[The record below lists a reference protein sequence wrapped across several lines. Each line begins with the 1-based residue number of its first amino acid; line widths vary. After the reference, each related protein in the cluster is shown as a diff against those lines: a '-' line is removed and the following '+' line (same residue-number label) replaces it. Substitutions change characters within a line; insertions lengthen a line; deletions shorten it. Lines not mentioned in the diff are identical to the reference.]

1 MAQAIT
7 LIASIFFIFMI
18 IGAVLVILDDNQDS
32 GRKVAWILTISIL
45 PIIGLIL
52 YIIFGMNYRRPGF
65 FQIQNKVFLETFE
78 KEADQDTK
86 RLLFGDDHEEDIRPE
101 YRELSRLL
109 KKDSGLTVCDENE
122 IEIITSGGRKLEAL
136 VNDILT
142 AKHHIHFEY
151 FYFLKDDGSRK
162 IKNLLMQKAREGVK
176 VRFIHENIA
185 NITIWPSYYNE
196 MKEAGVEVVKFTNPN
211 AFILSKFNYRDHR
224 KIVVIDG
231 KVGYTGGMNIG
242 DDYFFR
248 WRDTHTRITGKAV
261 ASLQYSFLNSW
272 ITSGGKI
279 ECGFNGLFPHNLALH
294 DDKLVQIIPDEPDRQ
309 WPIIHMGAVWTAQHA
324 KDYLYIQTPYF
335 VPPEPLLLSLKAA
348 ALKGCDIRLMLPA
361 KADLFFMGPANK
373 SFYRECLDAGIR
385 IFEKGG
391 KFIHSKTLVSDDY
404 ISVIGSANMDYRSME
419 LSYEINSYIY
429 NEEKALENKAIFLE
443 DMKECKE
450 VILEEWNR
458 RPLLHKIVQSIM
470 RLFAPLL

>member
-1 MAQAIT
+1 MTGVLSI
-7 LIASIFFIFMI
+7 IASVFFLLLIV
-18 IGAVLVILDDNQDS
+18 GAILVILNDNQDS
-32 GRKVAWILTISIL
+32 GRKIAWILIITVL
-45 PIIGLIL
+45 PVIGLVC
-52 YIIFGMNYRRPGF
+52 YFVFGLNFRKPKL
-65 FQIQNKVFLETFE
+65 FQYQNKDFLDTFE
-78 KEADQDTK
+78 ERANEDTK
-86 RLLFGDDHEEDIRPE
+86 NLLFGADREMNIRPE

-109 KKDSGLTVCDENE
+109 SRDSGLTVSDNNE

-136 VNDILT
+136 VNDILA

-162 IKNLLMQKAREGVK
+162 IKNLLMKKAREGVK

-248 WRDTHTRITGKAV
+248 WRDTHTRITGNAV

-272 ITSGGKI
+272 ITAGGKI
-279 ECGFNGLFPHNLALH
+279 DGDFDEFFPQHRVVH

-309 WPIIHMGAVWTAQHA
+309 WPILHMGAVWTAQHA
-324 KDYLYIQTPYF
+324 SRYLYIQTPYF
-335 VPPEPLLLSLKAA
+335 VPPEPLLLALKAA
-348 ALKGCDIRLMLPA
+348 ALKGCDVRLMVPG
-361 KADLFFMGPANK
+361 KADLFFMDPANK
-373 SFYRECLDAGIR
+373 SFYEECLEAGIR

-391 KFIHSKTLVSDDY
+391 RFIHSKTMVSDDY
-404 ISVIGSANMDYRSME
+404 LSIIGSANMDYRSME

-429 NEEKALENKAIFLE
+429 NEEKALENRAIFLE
-443 DMKECKE
+443 DLKECRE
-450 VILEEWNR
+450 ITLESWKR
-458 RPLLHKIVQSIM
+458 RPWYMKSLQSIM